1 MRLGY
6 GIVSGKKR
14 YGIIEKKSFFP
25 IKGNLFGKREKTG
38 EKYPLEEV
46 RLLAPITPF
55 QILCVGKNYA
65 DHAAEFH
72 SIAPEN
78 PLLFIKSNSSLCAPS
93 QEVILPRHVTNEVDY
108 EAELAVVIGRDA
120 YNIREEEAHKYI
132 LGYTCGNDVSARNC
146 QRADGQWAR
155 AKSMD
160 TFCPLGPWIE
170 TDLDVKDLAI
180 EGRLNG
186 KVMQKARTS
195 LLIHSVPKL
204 LAYFSAG
211 MTLKKGTVILT
222 GTPAGCG
229 FAREPKVFLQ
239 DGDIYEVEIEGIG
252 ILKSRF
258 VEKNGK

>member
-1 MRLGY
+1 MRLACALAG
-6 GIVSGKKR
+6 GKKR
-14 YGIIEKKSFFP
+14 YGIVQGKKFLP

-38 EKYPLEEV
+38 EEFLLDEV
-46 RLLAPITPF
+46 RLLAPLTPF

-65 DHAAEFH
+65 DHAAEFNTK
-72 SIAPEN
+72 APEN

-93 QEVILPRHVTNEVDY
+93 QEVILPRNVTEEVDY
-108 EAELAVVIGRDA
+108 EAELVVVIGKDA
-120 YNIREEEAHKYI
+120 YNIKAEDAHKYI

-170 TDLDVKDLAI
+170 TDLDVSDLAI

-204 LAYFSAG
+204 IEYFSAG

-239 DGDIYEVEIEGIG
+239 DGDVYEVEIEGIG
-252 ILKSRF
+252 ILKSSFR
-258 VEKNGK
+258 EKR